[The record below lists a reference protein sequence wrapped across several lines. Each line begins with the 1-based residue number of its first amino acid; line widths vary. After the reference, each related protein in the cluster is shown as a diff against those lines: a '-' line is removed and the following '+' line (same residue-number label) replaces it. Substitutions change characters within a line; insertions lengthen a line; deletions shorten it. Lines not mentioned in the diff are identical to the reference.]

1 MSREQVPHILV
12 AGGGVAAIEAVIALR
27 ALAGRHPHITLLT
40 AERQLVQRP
49 ASVAVPF
56 GFGLPPALRLAEVR
70 RHAQFDVRFG
80 TLASVEA
87 AAHVAACGDGERI
100 GYDHLLPGRR
110 GMSRHGFLEPA
121 RAAAGSAE
129 LRADATRPTAVRADV
144 RPAALGVV
152 LDVVARR

>member
-56 GFGLPPALRLAEVR
+56 GFGLPPALPLAEVR

-80 TLASVEA
+80 TLASVE
-87 AAHVAACGDGERI
+87 ACGDGERI

-110 GMSRHGFLEPA
+110 GMSRHRFLEPA